1 MYLKMLSACV
11 VCCIYLLTLLTN
23 VSMGTNRVMDPDQTA
38 PAGAKLFQQMTK
50 ADDFCCEW
58 RIK

>member
-1 MYLKMLSACV
+1 MSSA
-11 VCCIYLLTLLTN
+11 IYLLTLLTN